1 MASLIDVP
9 VCKAGMAIVFISRSR
24 WLHLNRVEQQ
34 VRTTIVR
41 HVRFGPLFVW
51 HNPVAENKSSLKSPT
66 SETSFPAS
74 QNPVLGPALRGSALC
89 GAFEAGLFRSVE
101 IAPGLFT
108 PMAHE
113 VEEPKNAIPDRNEA
127 LQLNA

>member
-34 VRTTIVR
+34 VRTTMVC

-51 HNPVAENKSSLKSPT
+51 HNPVAENKSPLKSNKPDQL
-66 SETSFPAS
+66 SSFANSVLRACAS
-74 QNPVLGPALRGSALC
+74 WESALRRL
-89 GAFEAGLFRSVE
+89 
-101 IAPGLFT
+101 
-108 PMAHE
+108 
-113 VEEPKNAIPDRNEA
+113 
-127 LQLNA
+127 